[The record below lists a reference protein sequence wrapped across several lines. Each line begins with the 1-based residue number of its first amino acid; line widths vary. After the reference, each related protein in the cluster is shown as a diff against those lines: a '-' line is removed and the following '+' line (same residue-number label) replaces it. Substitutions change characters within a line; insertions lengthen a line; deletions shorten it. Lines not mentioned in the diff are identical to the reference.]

1 MSPPLLEDPSCFLA
15 HYKHDMQINK
25 RRRLCV
31 GRPAGF
37 ILDEGGT
44 YTEYEFPQELR
55 SHSFSLAFRRPL
67 LSGSLPSRGSRESP
81 DKNINMSCLNSLFL
95 DIYVWGG
102 IGALQNAKWVP
113 KAGCLDGLSLTKGRW
128 LVITMYSG
136 GRQYQ
141 KYADIILKYLKW
153 SGSLQTQIWCRPSSA
168 G

>member
-1 MSPPLLEDPSCFLA
+1 MSPPLLEDLSCFLP

-37 ILDEGGT
+37 IRDEGGT

-55 SHSFSLAFRRPL
+55 SHSFSLAFRL
-67 LSGSLPSRGSRESP
+67 LLLGSLPSRGSRESQ

-102 IGALQNAKWVP
+102 IGALQNVKWVP
-113 KAGCLDGLSLTKGRW
+113 KAGCLEGLSLTKGRW
-128 LVITMYSG
+128 LVITMYSE

-153 SGSLQTQIWCRPSSA
+153 SGSLQSNLV
-168 G
+168 